1 MKWTKLDSIA
11 STNSYISALIEA
23 GQGGE
28 DQVIIADYQDD
39 GRGQGAHSWHS
50 QKGKNLLM
58 SILLHPAFLS
68 ASDQFQLSRLT
79 SLALCDTLESEGLE
93 PMIKWPNDILTNQG
107 KIAGILIE
115 HRIVG
120 GKISHTII
128 GLGVNLNQLLFPEYP
143 ISATSFILEKGIKAN
158 PETMANRL
166 VRRILTRYKML
177 EEGNGEEFM
186 LEYQKRLYLINEPS
200 SYIIE
205 GNTFTGVI
213 RGVNK
218 FGELQVD
225 ISGELRT
232 FGHQEIQFQL
242 PNL

>member
-28 DQVIIADYQDD
+28 NQVITADYQDD

-79 SLALCDTLESEGLE
+79 SLAICDTLESEGLK
-93 PMIKWPNDILTNQG
+93 PVIKWPNDILTSLG

-120 GKISHTII
+120 GKISHSTIGI
-128 GLGVNLNQLLFPEYP
+128 GLNLNQLSFPEFP
-143 ISATSFILEKGIKAN
+143 VRATSYIIEKGITAN
-158 PETMANRL
+158 PDTMADRL
-166 VRRILTRYKML
+166 VKKILMRYKML
-177 EEGNGEEFM
+177 EEGKGEEF
-186 LEYQKRLYLINEPS
+186 LQEYQKRLYMINKPA
-200 SYIIE
+200 SYLIE
-205 GNTFTGVI
+205 G
-213 RGVNK
+213 K
-218 FGELQVD
+218 
-225 ISGELRT
+225 
-232 FGHQEIQFQL
+232 
-242 PNL
+242 